1 MAGQRLT
8 DKTEMVLTP
17 GTGDL
22 FMVVD
27 VNDTTGSAAG
37 TSKKIDNKFLMQT
50 DKISVSNA
58 EFLALNSDGRIL
70 VSSPGAGFGIIPISV
85 YIQQTDGGTPNATTM
100 GVTIGHVNK
109 DSNFWWSQSRFWP
122 KKPGSGTT
130 YNAAGKFFSGDES
143 GIKGQVGS
151 DGIEDKGLY
160 IYAASGAPDG
170 GSTNSWE
177 VWVTY
182 RIIDIS

>member
-22 FMVVD
+22 LMIVD

-37 TSKKIDNKFLMQT
+37 TSKKIDNKFFMQT

-58 EFLALNSDGRIL
+58 EFLALYSDGKLLI
-70 VSSPGAGFGIIPISV
+70 SSPGVGFGIIPISV
-85 YIQQTDGGTPNATTM
+85 YIHQTAGGSPNGTTM
-100 GVTIGHVNK
+100 GTTIGHVNK
-109 DSNFWWSQSRFWP
+109 EADCYWSQSRFWP

-130 YNAAGKFFSGDES
+130 YNGAGKFFTGDEAS
-143 GIKGQVGS
+143 AKGALVS
-151 DGIEDKGLY
+151 ETIEDKGLY
-160 IYAASGAPDG
+160 IYAITAAPDG

>member
-22 FMVVD
+22 LMIVD

-37 TSKKIDNKFLMQT
+37 TSKKIDNKFFMQT

-58 EFLALNSDGRIL
+58 EFKALNSDAKLLI
-70 VSSPGAGFGIIPISV
+70 SSPGERFGIIPISV
-85 YIQQTDGGTPNATTM
+85 YVENTPGGSPNDTTM
-100 GVTIGHVNK
+100 GTSLGHVNK
-109 DSNFWWSQSRFWP
+109 DANYYWSQSRFWP
-122 KKPGSGTT
+122 KATT
-130 YNAAGKFFSGDES
+130 YNAESKFYTGDEAS
-143 GIKGQVGS
+143 AKGQVGTG
-151 DGIEDKGLY
+151 GIENKGFY
-160 IYAASGAPDG
+160 IYAAASAPDG
-170 GSTNSWE
+170 TSTDSWV